1 MTRLK
6 RGDVCPLCGGE
17 IETEDPFTL
26 GYLSALA
33 DVLQAQVTAPQDI
46 TKTGWKEP
54 ERENERDH

>member
-17 IETEDPFTL
+17 IETEDPFIL

-33 DVLQAQVTAPQDI
+33 DVLHAQVMTPQEI
-46 TKTGWKEP
+46 AKTRWKEP
-54 ERENERDH
+54 EHENARCH